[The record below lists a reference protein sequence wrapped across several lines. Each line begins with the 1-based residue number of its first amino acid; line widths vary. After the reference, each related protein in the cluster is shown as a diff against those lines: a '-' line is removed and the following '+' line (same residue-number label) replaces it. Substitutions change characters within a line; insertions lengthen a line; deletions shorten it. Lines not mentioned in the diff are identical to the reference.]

1 MTTPPAA
8 ASSSRAAEVRRILGA
23 LVRLKRARG
32 GLIVAPDGFL
42 IAAELPDGI
51 EVEALAALTATLGR
65 ELELGA
71 GRLDRGAFDTALISA
86 PEGGILLG
94 ASPVG
99 FLSVLVEPEA
109 DVGLIR
115 AEMKRALDAVL
126 VVWEGRGAAGGVAAR

>member
-1 MTTPPAA
+1 MTATP
-8 ASSSRAAEVRRILGA
+8 ASGATSRAAEVRRILGG
-23 LVRLKRARG
+23 LVHLKRARG
-32 GLIVAPDGFL
+32 GLIVAADGFL
-42 IAAELPDGI
+42 IAADLPDGI

-65 ELELGA
+65 ELELSA
-71 GRLDRGAFDTALISA
+71 GRLERGAFATALISA
-86 PEGGILLG
+86 DEGGVLLG

-126 VVWEGRGAAGGVAAR
+126 VVWEGRAAAGAAPAR

>member
-1 MTTPPAA
+1 MTA
-8 ASSSRAAEVRRILGA
+8 ASDGTPTSRAGEVRRILGA
-23 LVRLKRARG
+23 LVRRKGAHG

-42 IAAELPDGI
+42 IAADLADGI

-71 GRLDRGAFDTALISA
+71 GRLERGAFATALISA
-86 PEGGILLG
+86 AEGGILLG

-99 FLSVLVEPEA
+99 FLAVLVEPGA

-126 VVWEGRGAAGGVAAR
+126 VVWEGRATAGGVAAR